1 MSASGAVSAPRRHLA
16 QLADQCV
23 KCGLCL
29 PHCPTYFLD
38 ASEAESPRGRITLAR
53 GVADGSLAMD
63 ASVREHLDH
72 CLGCLSCQAVCPSD
86 VRYGELIVET
96 RALLG
101 PSPRRPRALLAAF
114 KHPRLLRVMRAL
126 GNAVGA
132 SYWVPPLAR
141 RLFAENSPWRAA
153 AQTLPPPDPPLA
165 LPATVPN
172 ATARGRVA
180 LFPGCIGSV
189 YDAQALDAAEC
200 LLRAAGFA
208 VTRLPAFCCGALDA
222 HGGNLDAAQRQAG
235 RVRAALSAAG
245 VDTLLTAT
253 PGCLGTLRAAAP
265 EARCVDALAF
275 LAEHADALRFKPLA
289 QRVALHIPCTQANVA
304 DAADAVRKL
313 LARIPGIDLA
323 PLPLQPR
330 CCGAAG
336 SHMLEYPARAAE
348 LRRAKLD
355 QAEALRPDRL
365 VSGNIGCR
373 LHIAAGW
380 RERGHTD
387 AVEHPLVLLARQ
399 LETT

>member
-1 MSASGAVSAPRRHLA
+1 MSALEPASASRRRLV

-38 ASEAESPRGRITLAR
+38 ASEAESPRGRIALAR
-53 GVADGSLAMD
+53 GLADGSLIVD
-63 ASVREHLDH
+63 PSIQEHLDH

-114 KHPRLLRVMRAL
+114 KHPRLLHVLRAL

-132 SYWVPPLAR
+132 PRWAAPLAH
-141 RLFAENSPWRAA
+141 RLFAQDSPWRAA
-153 AQTLPPPDPPLA
+153 AETLPPPDPPLA
-165 LPATVPN
+165 LSIPVSDVTK
-172 ATARGRVA
+172 RGRVA

-189 YDAQALDAAEC
+189 YDAQALDAAEY
-200 LLRAAGFA
+200 LLRSADFQ

-222 HGGNLDAAQRQAG
+222 HGGNLDAAQRQAV
-235 RVRAALSAAG
+235 RVREALFAAG
-245 VDTLLTAT
+245 VDILLTAT

-265 EARCVDALAF
+265 ETRCVDALAF

-304 DAADAVRKL
+304 GAADAVRKL

-373 LHIAAGW
+373 LHLAAGW